1 MEIINL
7 KNIHKKYNE
16 GKQNEVHALQ
26 GVNLTINKGDSIA
39 IMVFSAVVNPP
50 CLIS

>member
-7 KNIHKKYNE
+7 KNIHKKYTE
-16 GKQNEVHALQ
+16 GKQHEVHALQ

-39 IMVFSAVVNPP
+39 FSIGEFMSGFQP
-50 CLIS
+50 S